1 MTIMKWQKYT
11 VHAVVWV
18 TNDTKYRNDR
28 TIVKV
33 NHMPTLAGGMIT
45 ILTRNKND
53 NKIKL
58 WQVYVTA
65 ATQYTQCELS

>member
-1 MTIMKWQKYT
+1 
-11 VHAVVWV
+11 VVWV
-18 TNDTKYRNDR
+18 TGGTKYRNDR
-28 TIVKV
+28 TIVKA
-33 NHMPTLAGGMIT
+33 NHLLTMAGGMIT
-45 ILTRNKND
+45 MLIRTKND